1 MTYGCYNRAPFKE
14 AFWADDKEY
23 KPGGGPSFIVKVKV
37 PFRMSPPCMYRHTEL
52 ARLIRSVSAASGKTP
67 KSEYRP
73 EQ

>member
-37 PFRMSPPCMYRHTEL
+37 PFRMDKDCKYSLTDLGKHDPKCFGCARKQTE
-52 ARLIRSVSAASGKTP
+52 
-67 KSEYRP
+67 
-73 EQ
+73 